1 MTWIRLDVRYIARTG
16 GPGRV
21 IVARVMPG
29 SDLLE
34 ALRCVVSDEGIE
46 AGVILSVVGLLER
59 ARLRNCKRLP
69 EAYPITDEN
78 RTYLSFERPLEIL
91 SASGNVTMLEGD
103 PLVHA
108 HLTLSS
114 VEREEITVVGGHLIE
129 GCVIFGFAEVI
140 LMELEDIEMEKRFDE
155 ETKTPQLFA

>member
-1 MTWIRLDVRYIARTG
+1 MDVRYVARPG
-16 GPGRV
+16 RPGRV
-21 IVARVMPG
+21 IVARVMSD

-34 ALRCVVSDEGIE
+34 ALRRVVRDERIE

-69 EAYPITDEN
+69 ETYPITDEN

-91 SASGNVTMLEGD
+91 SASGNVTMLEGE

-108 HLTLSS
+108 HVTLSS
-114 VEREEITVVGGHLIE
+114 VEGEKITVVGGHLIE

-155 ETKTPQLFA
+155 ETRTPQLFA

>member
-1 MTWIRLDVRYIARTG
+1 MDVRHVARPG
-16 GPGRV
+16 RPGRV
-21 IVARVMPG
+21 IVARVMSD

-34 ALRCVVSDEGIE
+34 ALRRVVRDERIE

-69 EAYPITDEN
+69 ETYPITDEN

-91 SASGNVTMLEGD
+91 SASGNVTMLEGE

-108 HLTLSS
+108 HVTLSS
-114 VEREEITVVGGHLIE
+114 VEGEKITVVGGHLIE

-155 ETKTPQLFA
+155 ETRTPQLFA

>member
-1 MTWIRLDVRYIARTG
+1 LDVRYIARTG

-34 ALRCVVSDEGIE
+34 ALRCVVRDEEIE

-69 EAYPITDEN
+69 DAYPITDEN
-78 RTYLSFERPLEIL
+78 RTYLSFDKPLEVL
-91 SASGNVTMLEGD
+91 CASGNITMLEGE
-103 PLVHA
+103 PLVHT
-108 HLTLSS
+108 HVSLSS
-114 VEREEITVVGGHLIE
+114 VEGDEITVIGGHLIE

-140 LMELEDIEMEKRFDE
+140 LMELDGIEMEKRFDE
-155 ETKTPQLFA
+155 ETKTPQLFARGRQ